1 MSFSRFAYMDNKRNY
16 CQHLIRYV
24 PKGRLCTAL
33 NFLFD
38 NLTEFVDIVICNYM
52 FNIYFYLICIIIILY
67 YIVLYHII
75 LYYYIMRYIF
85 KHFSCI

>member
-38 NLTEFVDIVICNYM
+38 NLTEFVDIVICNNM
-52 FNIYFYLICIIIILY
+52 FNIYFYLICIIII
-67 YIVLYHII
+67 III
-75 LYYYIMRYIF
+75 LYCIISYYIILLYYEVYF
-85 KHFSCI
+85 